1 MSEIQPSEPPAVPSD
16 PNKEGRLDDF
26 FQGVIEQ
33 APPYLA
39 EIMKASTGLAGD
51 LVAVAAPHFASLV
64 LTYRQKRAERNMAL
78 LFKEL
83 KDRSGTIEE
92 RLARLELAYRDDVR
106 VLIFPALL
114 DYAYGEA
121 EEEKIPLFAAG
132 FSVALTHQNKPGP
145 SVLFMQYAELL
156 SQLSRIEVRVLTDLT
171 LPHWQR
177 PSGPGDMPGF
187 REYFDARGLT
197 EHSYQLIRE
206 KLHRFRLLED
216 ENEETL
222 KEQVELHEDLLVQ
235 LTSTNKNSGG
245 RPGKLGFY
253 KKPYSPTYRA
263 TKTAENLL
271 EFCEL
276 GAEKK

>member
-1 MSEIQPSEPPAVPSD
+1 VSEIQPSEPPAVPSD
-16 PNKEGRLDDF
+16 PDKEGRLDDF

-92 RLARLELAYRDDVR
+92 RLGKLEAAYRDDVR
-106 VLIFPALL
+106 VRIFPALL
-114 DYAYGEA
+114 DYVHGEA
-121 EEEKIPLFAAG
+121 EEEKVPLFAAG
-132 FSVALTHQNKPGP
+132 FSVALAHQNKPGP

-156 SQLSRIEVRVLTDLT
+156 SQLSRIEVRVLTDLA
-171 LPHWQR
+171 LRYLQR
-177 PSGPGDMPGF
+177 PSGPSDVPGF
-187 REYFDARGLT
+187 PEYFDARGLT
-197 EHSYQLIRE
+197 EQSFKLIQE

-216 ENEETL
+216 ENEDSL
-222 KEQVELHEDLLVQ
+222 REQVELHDDLLLQ
-235 LTSTNKNSGG
+235 LTSTSKSSGG
-245 RPGKLGFY
+245 RPSRLGSY
-253 KKPYSPTYRA
+253 GKPYSPRYRA
-263 TKTAENLL
+263 TGTAENLL

-276 GAEKK
+276 KADQK